1 MILQM
6 IVNGLLLGGFYA
18 SIGVAFS
25 LVYGIMGI
33 INLAQGT
40 QIILGAYLTYATCAL
55 FHIDPFLTLPV
66 SALVLFITGYGVQ
79 RWVINMVGKGGVVLT
94 SLLTFGLNMVLIN
107 VILLIWSADFRGVNP
122 AYAGK
127 NFEVV
132 GVTVPY
138 VRLAV
143 FFIAVFA
150 TFALHWFLGH
160 TQTGNAIH
168 ASSQNKRAAQ
178 IVGINIRRS
187 YALTFAIS
195 SGLAGAMGTLYV
207 VLKPVSPFSGAD
219 LLMILFL
226 VAVLGGLGNIPG
238 ALLGGLALGLAD
250 SFSVLFLG
258 MQYQK
263 IVMFLGFI
271 LVLIFLPRG
280 FFGRKFYG

>member
-6 IVNGLLLGGFYA
+6 IINGLLVGGLYA
-18 SIGVAFS
+18 SIGVSFS

-40 QIILGAYLTYATCAL
+40 QIILGAYLTCATCQL

-66 SALVLFITGYGVQ
+66 SALVLFGMGYAVQ
-79 RWVINMVGKGGVVLT
+79 RCIINLVGKGGVVLT
-94 SLLTFGLNMVLIN
+94 SLLTFGLNLVLIN
-107 VILLIWSADFRGVNP
+107 IILLVWNADFRGVNP
-122 AYAGK
+122 SYAGK
-127 NFEVV
+127 NFEVA
-132 GVTVPY
+132 GVTIPY

-143 FFIAVFA
+143 FFVAVVA
-150 TFALHWFLGH
+150 TMTLHWFLGH

-178 IVGINIRRS
+178 IVGINIRHS

-207 VLKPVSPFSGAD
+207 ILKPVSPFSGAD

-238 ALLGGLALGLAD
+238 ALLGGMVMGLAD
-250 SFSVLFLG
+250 SFSVLCLG

-263 IVMFLGFI
+263 IVLFLGFI

-280 FFGRKFYG
+280 FFGRRFYG

>member
-6 IVNGLLLGGFYA
+6 IINGLLVGGLYA

-40 QIILGAYLTYATCAL
+40 QIILGAYLTCAMVQF

-66 SALVLFITGYGVQ
+66 SALVLFASGYATQ
-79 RWVINMVGKGGVVLT
+79 RCIINMVGKGGVVLT
-94 SLLTFGLNMVLIN
+94 SLLTFGLNLVLIN
-107 VILLIWSADFRGVNP
+107 IILLVWNADFRGVNP
-122 AYAGK
+122 SYSGK
-127 NFEVV
+127 NFEVL
-132 GVTVPY
+132 GATIPY

-143 FFIAVFA
+143 FFVAVLA
-150 TFALHWFLGH
+150 TVSLHWFLGH

-168 ASSQNKRAAQ
+168 ASAQNKRAAQ
-178 IVGINIRRS
+178 IVGINIRHS

-207 VLKPVSPFSGAD
+207 ILKPVSPFSGAD

-238 ALLGGLALGLAD
+238 ALLGGMVMGLTD
-250 SFSVLFLG
+250 SFSVLCLG

-263 IVMFLGFI
+263 IVLFLGFI

-280 FFGRKFYG
+280 FFGRRFYG